1 MLSRQLTT
9 VPNTSK
15 VRAFTSDTAISGFL
29 LLSAGGCHRQAPG
42 DAFAL
47 DEAGNDPGLLGFFDE
62 RFQELEP
69 GDVLF
74 RSADSLLHRGE
85 LAVEDARAGTRLRH
99 L

>member
-15 VRAFTSDTAISGFL
+15 VRAFTSHTAIVWVPPS
-29 LLSAGGCHRQAPG
+29 SAWGCHRKASD

-47 DEAGNDPGLLGFFDE
+47 DEAGDDPSLFGFFDE
-62 RFQELEP
+62 RFQKLEA
-69 GDVLF
+69 GSILF
-74 RSADSLLHRGE
+74 RRADSLLHRGE
-85 LAVEDARAGTRLRH
+85 LAVENARSGSRLRH

>member
-47 DEAGNDPGLLGFFDE
+47 DKAGNDPGLLGFFD
-62 RFQELEP
+62 RFQNLEA
-69 GDVLF
+69 GGVLF